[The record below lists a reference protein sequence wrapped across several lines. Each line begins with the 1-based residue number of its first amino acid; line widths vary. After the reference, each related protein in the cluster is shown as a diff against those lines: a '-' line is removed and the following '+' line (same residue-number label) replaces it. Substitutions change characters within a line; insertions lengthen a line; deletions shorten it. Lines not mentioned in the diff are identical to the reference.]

1 VKLRISLI
9 IVSSL
14 LVSAC
19 SGDSLKRFFYEM
31 NQSRQQE
38 VCRKD
43 PTITCP
49 EKESYDQYRKK
60 REEILK

>member
-1 VKLRISLI
+1 VKLRISFI

-14 LVSAC
+14 LVSSC

-31 NQSRQQE
+31 NQSHQQQA
-38 VCRKD
+38 CRKD

-49 EKESYDQYRKK
+49 EKESYDQYQNK
-60 REEILK
+60 REEL